1 MSKGFKIA
9 HLNIQSLRYK
19 VDNVRVLLVE
29 NNIDILCISESWLES
44 SIGNNEINIDGYNI
58 CRLDRIHMHHGG
70 ILYYIKD
77 GIVFKE
83 TPDLQCIDVEA
94 LWIELN
100 LPFSKP
106 ILLGTVYRPPD
117 MKAAYIENLDLLFQ
131 NTTSLYDDIVIVGD
145 FNLDISKHLKE

>member
-1 MSKGFKIA
+1 
-9 HLNIQSLRYK
+9 
-19 VDNVRVLLVE
+19 
-29 NNIDILCISESWLES
+29 
-44 SIGNNEINIDGYNI
+44 
-58 CRLDRIHMHHGG
+58 MHHGG

-83 TPDLQCIDVEA
+83 KPDLQCIDVEA

-145 FNLDISKHLKE
+145 FNLDISKHLNSNKIRNSLTIVTSNN